1 MGCIVLKT
9 INRVIMD
16 QAISRARLSLRR
28 FDISQR
34 IAILICL
41 ARGMGYSSYRYEHD
55 NITQELKRIP
65 NL

>member
-1 MGCIVLKT
+1 MVA
-9 INRVIMD
+9 

-28 FDISQR
+28 FYITQR

-41 ARGMGYSSYRYEHD
+41 ARGMGYSSYCYEQD
-55 NITQELKRIP
+55 NITQESKPIP

>member
-1 MGCIVLKT
+1 MVA
-9 INRVIMD
+9 

-28 FDISQR
+28 FDITQR

-41 ARGMGYSSYRYEHD
+41 ARGMGYSSYHYEQD
-55 NITQELKRIP
+55 NITSKPIP